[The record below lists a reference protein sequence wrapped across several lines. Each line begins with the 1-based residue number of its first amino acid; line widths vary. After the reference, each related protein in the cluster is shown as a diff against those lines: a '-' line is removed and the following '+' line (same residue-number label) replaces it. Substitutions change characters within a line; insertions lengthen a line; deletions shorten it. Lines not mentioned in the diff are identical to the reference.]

1 MDSLNISDMEP
12 HFIEKRYANSA
23 LQKFIAAPL
32 QVLRSITLP
41 KLKIILSFPKLPTHI
56 LGNQGERAARRFL
69 KRNGYRI
76 VANNWVSP
84 LGEID
89 IIARKGRT
97 LIFCEVKTLRH
108 REKSNFEAG
117 DKVDYKK
124 QEKIKRLADLFCD
137 LNRTLLRR
145 SRLKEIR
152 FDVIGIEKIGL
163 LKYRFDHRI
172 DAF

>member
-1 MDSLNISDMEP
+1 M
-12 HFIEKRYANSA
+12 
-23 LQKFIAAPL
+23 
-32 QVLRSITLP
+32 
-41 KLKIILSFPKLPTHI
+41 
-56 LGNQGERAARRFL
+56 
-69 KRNGYRI
+69 
-76 VANNWVSP
+76 
-84 LGEID
+84 
-89 IIARKGRT
+89 
-97 LIFCEVKTLRH
+97 IFCEVKTLRY